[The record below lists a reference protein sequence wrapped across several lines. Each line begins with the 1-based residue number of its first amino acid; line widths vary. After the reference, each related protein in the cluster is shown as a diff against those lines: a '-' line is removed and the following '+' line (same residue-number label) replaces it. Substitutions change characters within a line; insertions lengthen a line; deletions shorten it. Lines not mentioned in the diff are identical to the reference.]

1 MKVLLKEDV
10 IKLGSCG
17 DEVEVKD
24 GYGRNFLI
32 PTGKAIR
39 ATPKNLKQFNHQK
52 SIVQR
57 KSKKLKGEAETVA
70 DTIAK
75 ATLTVTKKVGDQGKL
90 FGAVT
95 SQELADLLVAKGISL
110 DKRKIQMAEPIKAL
124 GEFKVPVKLHPEV
137 IAEINLS
144 VVAAESQE
152 PQESKEAQE
161 PKEAETAE
169 STETEKS

>member
-32 PTGKAIR
+32 PAGKAIK

-57 KSKKLKGEAETVA
+57 KSRKLQGEAQEVA
-70 DTIAK
+70 DAIAK
-75 ATLTVTKKVGDQGKL
+75 ITLTVTKKVGGQDKL
-90 FGAVT
+90 FGSVT
-95 SQELADLLVAKGISL
+95 TQELADLMDAKGISL

-124 GEFKVPVKLHPEV
+124 GEFKLKIKLHPEV
-137 IAEINLS
+137 TAEINLS
-144 VVAAESQE
+144 VVAEESQE
-152 PQESKEAQE
+152 PQESKEA
-161 PKEAETAE
+161 ETAE
-169 STETEKS
+169 STEPES

>member
-32 PTGKAIR
+32 PAGKAIK

-57 KSKKLKGEAETVA
+57 KSKKLKGEAQEVA
-70 DTIAK
+70 DAIAK
-75 ATLTVTKKVGDQGKL
+75 ITLTVTKKVGDQDKL
-90 FGAVT
+90 FGSVT
-95 SQELADLLVAKGISL
+95 TQELASLMDAKGISL

-124 GEFKVPVKLHPEV
+124 GEFKLKVKLHPEV
-137 IAEINLS
+137 TAEINLS
-144 VVAAESQE
+144 VVAEESQEPAESQE
-152 PQESKEAQE
+152 SK
-161 PKEAETAE
+161 KAETAE
-169 STETEKS
+169 STETES

>member
-32 PTGKAIR
+32 PAGKAIK

-57 KSKKLKGEAETVA
+57 KSKKLKGEAQEVA
-70 DTIAK
+70 DAIAK
-75 ATLTVTKKVGDQGKL
+75 ITLTVTKKVGDQDKL
-90 FGAVT
+90 FGSVT
-95 SQELADLLVAKGISL
+95 TQELAGLMGAQGISL

-124 GEFKVPVKLHPEV
+124 GEFKLKVKLHPEV
-137 IAEINLS
+137 TAEINLS
-144 VVAAESQE
+144 VVAEERQEPAESQE
-152 PQESKEAQE
+152 SK
-161 PKEAETAE
+161 KAETAE
-169 STETEKS
+169 STETES